1 MFQKKAVEQDKKAKG
16 SRSVHKE
23 KKGGDIKAKLIS
35 VLKVVVIPALFAGIV
50 VCGLYLSMQN
60 KLEAQS
66 LKGQV
71 LVMKESVAA
80 NTYVKADEADKY
92 FEVVSVEKI
101 AIPETA
107 YTTISDLPKEGFY
120 VENAMTKMQMVL
132 KDDIVSKDEVMD
144 KYKAGY
150 EVTSF
155 AAESFDDSVN
165 GSLRKGDIVD
175 VYAKDPATEML
186 TLMAENVYVSEVYD
200 TAGKKITEDDEVATS
215 FTVWVTPE
223 EVDSI
228 NTAVVYGG
236 IQMYL
241 KTE

>member
-1 MFQKKAVEQDKKAKG
+1 MFQKKAAVNAKVDNKTVTKK
-16 SRSVHKE
+16 
-23 KKGGDIKAKLIS
+23 KKSGNVKAKLIS
-35 VLKVVVIPALFAGIV
+35 VLKVVVFPALFAGIV

-60 KLEAQS
+60 KLEAES

-71 LVMKESVAA
+71 LVMKENVAA
-80 NTYVKADEADKY
+80 NTYVKAEDMDKY
-92 FEVVSVEKI
+92 FETVAVEKT
-101 AIPETA
+101 AIPASA
-107 YTTISDLPKEGFY
+107 YNMVSDLPQDGFY
-120 VENAMTKMQMVL
+120 IDRAMTKAQMVL
-132 KDDIVSKDEVMD
+132 QTDILTKDLVMD

-150 EVTSF
+150 EITSF

-175 VYAKDPATEML
+175 VYAVDPATEML

-200 TAGKKITEDDEVATS
+200 NAGKKITEDDGVATS
-215 FTVWVTPE
+215 FTVWVTTE
-223 EVDSI
+223 EVESI

>member
-1 MFQKKAVEQDKKAKG
+1 MFQKKAAINAKD
-16 SRSVHKE
+16 E
-23 KKGGDIKAKLIS
+23 KKTVTKKKKSGNVKAKLIS
-35 VLKVVVIPALFAGIV
+35 VLKVVVLPALFAGIV

-60 KLEAQS
+60 KLEAES

-71 LVMKESVAA
+71 LVMKENVAA
-80 NTYVKADEADKY
+80 NTYVKAEDMDKY
-92 FEVVSVEKI
+92 FETVAVEKT
-101 AIPETA
+101 AIPASA
-107 YTTISDLPKEGFY
+107 YSTVSDLPKDGFY
-120 VENAMTKMQMVL
+120 IDRAMTKAQMVL
-132 KDDIVSKDEVMD
+132 QTDILTKDLVMD

-150 EVTSF
+150 EITSF

-175 VYAKDPATEML
+175 VYAVDPATEML
-186 TLMAENVYVSEVYD
+186 TLMEENVYVSEVYD
-200 TAGKKITEDDEVATS
+200 NAGKKITEDDGVATS

-223 EVDSI
+223 EVENI

>member
-16 SRSVHKE
+16 SRSARKE
-23 KKGGDIKAKLIS
+23 KKDGDIKAKLIS

-101 AIPETA
+101 AIPATA

-132 KDDIVSKDEVMD
+132 KDDILTKDMVMD
-144 KYKAGY
+144 KYKKGY

-165 GSLRKGDIVD
+165 GSLRKGDVVD

-215 FTVWVTPE
+215 ITVWVTPE

>member
-1 MFQKKAVEQDKKAKG
+1 M
-16 SRSVHKE
+16 
-23 KKGGDIKAKLIS
+23 
-35 VLKVVVIPALFAGIV
+35 IPALFAGIV

-66 LKGQV
+66 LKEQV

-92 FEVVSVEKI
+92 FEVISVEKI
-101 AIPETA
+101 AIPATA
-107 YTTISDLPKEGFY
+107 YTTISDFSKEGFY

-132 KDDIVSKDEVMD
+132 KDDIVSKDEVLD

-155 AAESFDDSVN
+155 ATESFDDSVN

-186 TLMAENVYVSEVYD
+186 TLMAENIYVSEVYD
-200 TAGKKITEDDEVATS
+200 ITGKKITEDDEVATN

-223 EVDSI
+223 EVESI
-228 NTAVVYGG
+228 NTAVVYCG

>member
-1 MFQKKAVEQDKKAKG
+1 MFQKKAVVTEKDNKKTVAK
-16 SRSVHKE
+16 K
-23 KKGGDIKAKLIS
+23 KKGGDIKVKLIA
-35 VLKVVVIPALFAGIV
+35 VLKVIVLPALFAGIV

-60 KLEAQS
+60 KLEAES

-71 LVMKESVAA
+71 LVMKENVVA
-80 NTYVKADEADKY
+80 NTFVKYEDADKY
-92 FEVVSVEKI
+92 FTSVAVEKN
-101 AIPETA
+101 AIPENA
-107 YTTISDLPKEGFY
+107 YTSTSDLPKEGFY
-120 VENAMTKMQMVL
+120 IEDAMTKAQMVL
-132 KDDIVSKDEVMD
+132 KDNLASKDQVMD
-144 KYKAGY
+144 KYKGGY
-150 EVTSF
+150 EITSF

-175 VYAKDPATEML
+175 VYAVDPASEML
-186 TLMAENVYVSEVYD
+186 VLMAENVYVSEVYD
-200 TAGKKITEDDEVATS
+200 NAGKKITDDEGVATS

-223 EVDSI
+223 EVESI